1 MLRRKNM
8 KKLSKVPNIK
18 CEEIEELLI
27 RQNFEQLIEEE
38 IYILQGHLKNCNRCQ
53 RYQEQLAM
61 LNNSIIINRNSPL
74 TPNPVIR
81 QNIIKWMKPLKPK
94 KQGVLN
100 RIWQHVCDFLD
111 YRIPVYQG
119 LIGIVCSLLIFITIS
134 YFSFSNQNKT
144 TSQKQ
149 SLIREEITFD
159 QINVI
164 KNLQIIE
171 EQKIGKNVSED
182 TVLTQFIVSSM

>member
-1 MLRRKNM
+1 M